1 MRDQQVNHN
10 SAGEA
15 VPPTG
20 AVGAGAETLPGPGKS
35 PARPAR
41 RREWLAVWALWAIFL
56 LRALTYV
63 SITPL
68 WEGFDEPFHF
78 AYIQHIVEQGRLPVQ
93 KQDTV
98 SREIHH
104 SLRYLPLP
112 REPGGFKVGR
122 VHDDWW
128 RMPDAERREAVR
140 RALAAPPSWGG
151 VSSDAGSN
159 PQYIYQAQHGPLYYA
174 LAAIPYLC
182 FRDGDLA
189 ERVFAVRIFSIL
201 LASVVILAGYA
212 VFRRVFGDPSLALV
226 LTAVVAFMP
235 GLMTD
240 TCRVG
245 NDSLSVAILSLSIA
259 LVVRESPWTWRRT
272 ALLGL
277 LAAAGLLT
285 KLYFMAVL
293 PAFAVVLGTRF
304 LRRPRNVGAFFAH
317 TAVFLALAVSV
328 SAWWYA
334 RNHRLYG
341 AMTGLQQVVGD
352 QRVTPVDVLCHI
364 PGLDW
369 AATVKTT
376 LFSHIWFGNWSF
388 LVLRLWIY
396 QLFALLYLAAAAGA
410 LIRLCLRYGPVRAFL
425 ARGLAGGRR
434 FLARRFSPGASD
446 ASRRSLRARI
456 GAAAGKAASGVLP
469 SGNGGTESIF
479 PPHSLTLL
487 SFYFWFNAGILYLAS
502 MLDLLYGASG
512 VPGWYVYTA
521 VIPETAWLFL
531 GLWLWYPPAWKR
543 RVAGF
548 LLACFSLL
556 DVYGLFF
563 ILVPYYTGLTF
574 HDAAGKMDSFKPF
587 SAHAGVLHEIPSR
600 LATAK
605 PAFMGEGYFV
615 GLAAFFFALTAVAL
629 FLAFRWMLLRPPRA
643 AASGWR
649 DPRDA

>member
-1 MRDQQVNHN
+1 MQPDAPIETFPSGGKTDKAGEPAAGCAGN
-10 SAGEA
+10 SAG
-15 VPPTG
+15 
-20 AVGAGAETLPGPGKS
+20 S
-35 PARPAR
+35 AR
-41 RREWLAVWALWAIFL
+41 RREWLAVWCLWAIFL

-104 SLRYLPLP
+104 SLRHLPLP
-112 REPGGFKVGR
+112 REPGGFRVGK

-128 RMPDAERREAVR
+128 RMPEAERREAVR
-140 RALAAPPSWGG
+140 RAMASPPSWSG
-151 VSSDAGSN
+151 VASDTGSN
-159 PQYIYQAQHGPLYYA
+159 PLYIYQAQHGPLYYA
-174 LAAIPYLC
+174 LAAIPYLV
-182 FRDGDLA
+182 FRNGDLA
-189 ERVFAVRIFSIL
+189 ERVFAVRLFSIL
-201 LASVVILAGYA
+201 LASVVVLAGYA
-212 VFRRVFGDPSLALV
+212 IFRRVFGDPSLARV

-245 NDSLSVAILSLSIA
+245 NDSLSVAILSLAIA

-272 ALLGL
+272 VLLGL

-293 PAFAVVLGTRF
+293 PAFVVVLGARF
-304 LRRPRNVGAFFAH
+304 LRRPRNVGAFLAH

-341 AMTGLQQVVGD
+341 AVTGLQLVVGD

-369 AATVKTT
+369 PDTVKTT

-396 QLFALLYLAAAAGA
+396 QLFALLYLAAAVGA
-410 LIRLCLRYGPVRAFL
+410 VIRLCVRYGPVRRL
-425 ARGLAGGRR
+425 LERGGRS
-434 FLARRFSPGASD
+434 LARRLAPGAAD
-446 ASRRSLRARI
+446 ASRGGLRARI
-456 GAAAGKAASGVLP
+456 AAAAGRRAPGPPPAAT
-469 SGNGGTESIF
+469 GGTDTIF

-502 MLDLLYGASG
+502 LLDLLYGASG

-563 ILVPYYTGLTF
+563 ILVPYYTGLTS
-574 HDAAGKMDSFKPF
+574 HDATGKMDAFKPF
-587 SAHAGVLHEIPSR
+587 GVHAGALHEIPSR

-615 GLAAFFFALTAVAL
+615 VLAVCFFALTAVAL
-629 FLAFRWMLLRPPRA
+629 VLAFRWMIRRPPRA
-643 AASGWR
+643 AAPGWR
-649 DPRDA
+649 DPRDG